1 MVVVLNDHRL
11 VESNALPVTSFAPVL
26 ISAKYFVFGEKSCSG
41 SNITVLLSGLR
52 DKTPFIR
59 VDSPSSAL
67 LTMNVF
73 SLIVGLLIGSLNVAL
88 TSELTGTWVASS
100 AGIVLSTFGGSFS
113 EGAGAAAPAAFVTA
127 VVVAAAA
134 VAFSVADS
142 AALVPK

>member
-1 MVVVLNDHRL
+1 MTQDPM
-11 VESNALPVTSFAPVL
+11 EYNALPVTSFAPVL

-41 SNITVLLSGLR
+41 SNIAVLLSGLR

-59 VDSPSSAL
+59 VDSP
-67 LTMNVF
+67 
-73 SLIVGLLIGSLNVAL
+73 
-88 TSELTGTWVASS
+88 SS

-127 VVVAAAA
+127 AVVVAAAA